1 MRLNCP
7 SSQVRSPVLHRCVCA
22 TSTRPTQRRCAT
34 PPWMIC
40 SPPAIPAALRGA
52 DGCNPPCPFLTMARH
67 YSAGRQAGGIY
78 PPDGISAVPSTSS
91 GAAVVEAVAVV
102 EPVAVVELVETTALS
117 GVTRISPL
125 RGECKR
131 VIEIQ

>member
-1 MRLNCP
+1 
-7 SSQVRSPVLHRCVCA
+7 
-22 TSTRPTQRRCAT
+22 
-34 PPWMIC
+34 
-40 SPPAIPAALRGA
+40 
-52 DGCNPPCPFLTMARH
+52 MARH
-67 YSAGRQAGGIY
+67 HSAGRQAGGIY

-102 EPVAVVELVETTALS
+102 ELVETTALS